1 MAMTMQSPVQ
11 LDSLSNGFMGMSLNT
26 SRPAASQVS
35 AKPCTT
41 IRMAIKRWERKEV
54 KENSLPVTQKLH
66 VKIGDTVK
74 VIAGHDKG
82 KISTV
87 TQLYTHNSKIV
98 LKDVNLKTKHVK
110 GKGEGETGQIVQV
123 EAPIHSSNV
132 MLYSKTAKVASR
144 VGHKTLEDGSR
155 VRYLLKTGEVLDSAE
170 DWKKVHKKKEEKKE

>member
-1 MAMTMQSPVQ
+1 MIFASVN
-11 LDSLSNGFMGMSLNT
+11 DSL
-26 SRPAASQVS
+26 Q
-35 AKPCTT
+35 
-41 IRMAIKRWERKEV
+41 IKRWERKEV

-98 LKDVNLKTKHVK
+98 LKDINLKTKHVK

-123 EAPIHSSNV
+123 PITSHTTN
-132 MLYSKTAKVASR
+132 Y
-144 VGHKTLEDGSR
+144 HQ
-155 VRYLLKTGEVLDSAE
+155 
-170 DWKKVHKKKEEKKE
+170 